1 MKYLSSILKGVFIGI
16 ATVVPGVSGGTMAII
31 LGIYDDLI
39 HAMGS
44 FFTDWK
50 KHSLFLLQVGLG
62 GLIGIGLLSKLLE
75 TIIGRYPTM
84 MQYLFI
90 GIIIG
95 GLPVLYNKANTKVKK
110 STADFIFLLLGFAI
124 VFLLGSD
131 PNTVS
136 TMASGKE
143 TSNLLFLFISG
154 IVIAIALILP
164 GISASFML
172 LTLGL
177 YETTLKA
184 INTQNIAFLLPI
196 GLGILVGTLAS
207 TKLIEKFL
215 NKYPNKAYMLIIGF
229 VLGSLIAVFPG
240 IPVGWDII
248 SSTIA
253 FIIGLSGIHLF
264 SSKVSN

>member
-1 MKYLSSILKGVFIGI
+1 MKYMSSILKGVFIGI
-16 ATVVPGVSGGTMAII
+16 ATLVPGVSGGTMAII

-39 HAMGS
+39 HAIGS

-50 KHSLFLLQVGLG
+50 KHSLFLFQVGLG
-62 GLIGIGLLSKLLE
+62 GLLGIGLLSKLLE
-75 TIIGRYPTM
+75 SIIDRYPTM

-95 GLPVLYNKANTKVKK
+95 GLPVLYNKSNIKAKK
-110 STADFIFLLLGFAI
+110 SKSDFLFLILGFAM
-124 VFLLGSD
+124 VLLLGSD

-143 TSNLLFLFISG
+143 TSNLLFLFIAG

-164 GISASFML
+164 GISASFIL

-177 YETTLKA
+177 YEITLKA
-184 INTQNIAFLLPI
+184 INTQNITFLLPI

-207 TKLIEKFL
+207 TKVIEKFL
-215 NKYPNKAYMLIIGF
+215 DKHPSKAYMLIIGF

-240 IPVGWDII
+240 IPLGWDILA
-248 SSTIA
+248 SAIA
-253 FIIGLSGIHLF
+253 FILGLTGIYFF
-264 SSKVSN
+264 SLKASN